1 MLKLDKYWT
10 SECKWVQQISVEIF
24 DENIYSRAQEIKIHY
39 RNILVMYV
47 TNVKWGILLNSLSL
61 CVSKKLLVGFKCWF
75 IFSME
80 WESRWKYTDGWKIG
94 AIVRCL
100 FLWCYDKKTQ
110 SCRAL
115 NLILIHFW
123 LVIIL
128 TWLIIKAEPSKQE
141 FRFNLLELQ
150 NIFLI
155 IHWVL
160 KTDWFINVTW
170 NKKPTRVWDERSFQ
184 SPIWIQSNFPNHS
197 PRRSRPDPP
206 RWEIS
211 ENSMWTEKPFCPP
224 WDCRAGREWRRIK
237 HF

>member
-1 MLKLDKYWT
+1 MLVYFL
-10 SECKWVQQISVEIF
+10 
-24 DENIYSRAQEIKIHY
+24 NGMGIKMKVHG
-39 RNILVMYV
+39 
-47 TNVKWGILLNSLSL
+47 W
-61 CVSKKLLVGFKCWF
+61 
-75 IFSME
+75 ME
-80 WESRWKYTDGWKIG
+80 DRRE
-94 AIVRCL
+94 IVRCL

-197 PRRSRPDPP
+197 PAAVGRTRLDGRYQKIQCEP
-206 RWEIS
+206 RNLFAPREIVVLDVS
-211 ENSMWTEKPFCPP
+211 DGESNIFNGT
-224 WDCRAGREWRRIK
+224 ILYIL
-237 HF
+237 